1 MGSEKIAFIIN
12 PKSGRRNKG
21 NIEDIIQQYLDPKKF
36 EVSLFRTQYPGHAN
50 TLAYE
55 AVSQG
60 FNKIIAVGGDGTVNE
75 IAAALVNLD
84 AVLGIIPC
92 GSGNGLARHL
102 GIPISIVR
110 SVQLLN
116 NCKTKKIDGGKLN
129 DYWFFCT
136 CGVGFD
142 AKIGRKFAKA
152 EKRGFLSYT
161 KLVMNEF
168 KAYKPKKY
176 RFSVD
181 GESYVRKA
189 FLITIANAT
198 QYGNNAH
205 IAPNALIDDGLFD
218 ICIIKPFPLIKAPL
232 LGVRLFNRSL
242 EESRYH
248 EIIRGKLIKF
258 KKPKKKYTFHY
269 DGEPTRFKKEKI
281 VVSMYPRSLR
291 VLVPKKSRVY

>member
-12 PKSGRRNKG
+12 PKSGSKSKENV
-21 NIEDIIQQYLDPKKF
+21 EDIIHQHFDPKKF
-36 EVSLFRTQYPGHAN
+36 KITIFRTRYPGHGN
-50 TLAYE
+50 SLAYE
-55 AVSQG
+55 AAKQG
-60 FNKIIAVGGDGTVNE
+60 FKKIIAVGGDGTVNE
-75 IAAALVNLD
+75 IAAALVNVD
-84 AVLGIIPC
+84 AALGIVPC

-102 GIPISIVR
+102 GIPINIVKSIE
-110 SVQLLN
+110 LLSD
-116 NCKTKKIDGGKLN
+116 CKVKKIDGGKLN

-142 AKIGRKFAKA
+142 AKIGRKFAKT

-161 KLVMNEF
+161 KLVINEF

-181 GESYVRKA
+181 GEDYIRKA

-218 ICIIKPFPLIKAPL
+218 VCIIKPFPLIKAPF
-232 LGVRLFNRSL
+232 LGMRLFNRSL

-248 EIIRGKLIKF
+248 EIIRGRQIKF
-258 KKPKKKYTFHY
+258 KKPKKKYIFHY

-281 VVSMYPRSLR
+281 IISMYPKALR
-291 VLVPKKSRVY
+291 VLVPKKK